1 MIHQTSISSV
11 SRGDCYGYGYGK
23 SEKGEESGDGGGR

>member
-11 SRGDCYGYGYGK
+11 SRGDCYGYGK
-23 SEKGEESGDGGGR
+23 SEKGGESGDGGGR